1 MVRSLDFLFG
11 DLLRFMSCLSRLSYV
26 SKFLHVVDEGYVRTK
41 IDLLLNITKP
51 RLFDD
56 VNNKSHNM

>member
-11 DLLRFMSCLSRLSYV
+11 DLLRFMSCSSRLRCV
-26 SKFLHVVDEGYVRTK
+26 SKLPHVDDKGYVRTK
-41 IDLLLNITKP
+41 MDFLLNLTKP
-51 RLFDD
+51 QLFDD